1 MKNHTD
7 SAQSRFGDSGHDS
20 RQLVDAWNQSR
31 PAPPT
36 SQWNE
41 VWANVVAASGSGEAP
56 KQVLQGSAGR
66 FWKLALAASLA
77 LTAWF
82 AWPNEKP
89 ESQRLSIAQ
98 SHSSNEPQVIE
109 TATVTS
115 LVSIDLNEA
124 DDLAIIR
131 IDDEKCTA
139 EKPCLESVEAQTA
152 DFSGNSLASNFQ
164 LFNDMESLALDLQ

>member
-1 MKNHTD
+1 MKNRTD

-82 AWPNEKP
+82 AWPNDKP
-89 ESQRLSIAQ
+89 ETGGLAIAQ
-98 SHSSNEPQVIE
+98 SNSLNDIQVVEI
-109 TATVTS
+109 ATVTS
-115 LVSIDLNEA
+115 SVSIDLNEA